1 MDTLNIKQLNI
12 LQRAP
17 FPRLDHWLT
26 SLFVIRWDS
35 CDPPSQGHWGR
46 CKRLWVTPRS
56 ANCMICPGSVSCI
69 RVGVVRTHES
79 PTFLSLCWVSPKLP
93 QAAPL
98 RPEAPGRHS
107 CLPCPPT
114 AAAGITLAPPS
125 QFASCQFGPAQ
136 AQPTP
141 TCQAGKGV
149 RSQPEKAERWDW
161 GDCLLPEKEG
171 EKCREKVA
179 GTQGHTGS
187 KGCYDTYL
195 GVIFLVLGL
204 QLVGLIYVLGDPMW
218 WQI

>member
-1 MDTLNIKQLNI
+1 MI
-12 LQRAP
+12 P
-17 FPRLDHWLT
+17 SLT
-26 SLFVIRWDS
+26 
-35 CDPPSQGHWGR
+35 GHWGM
-46 CKRLWVTPRS
+46 CKRVWVTPRS
-56 ANCMICPGSVSCI
+56 ANCMVCPGSVSCI
-69 RVGVVRTHES
+69 RVGAVR
-79 PTFLSLCWVSPKLP
+79 PMNLPLSLCWVSPKLP

-125 QFASCQFGPAQ
+125 QLASCQFGPAQ

-149 RSQPEKAERWDW
+149 RSQPEKVERWDW
-161 GDCLLPEKEG
+161 GGLSTPREG
-171 EKCREKVA
+171 EKRREKVA
-179 GTQGHTGS
+179 GTHGRTGS

-204 QLVGLIYVLGDPMW
+204 QLVGLIYVLGNPMW
-218 WQI
+218 